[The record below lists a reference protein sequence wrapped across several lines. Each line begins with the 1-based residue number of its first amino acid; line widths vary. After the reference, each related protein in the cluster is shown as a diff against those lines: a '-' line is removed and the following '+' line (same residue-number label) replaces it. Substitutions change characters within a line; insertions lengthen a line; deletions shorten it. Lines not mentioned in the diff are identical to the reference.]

1 MSRNVAVVFGLLV
14 FWWVGLLVKEYGV
27 LITTIVEPALP
38 IGASSYAAEIFHAS
52 LAFAIGIVCVI
63 CVRSPRPIVWAALWG
78 SLMWGIWALIKWGA
92 WLEDQAYF
100 WSHLVSELALS
111 NVILIFAI
119 LGGLVANAARIL
131 LAKRAAL

>member
-1 MSRNVAVVFGLLV
+1 
-14 FWWVGLLVKEYGV
+14 
-27 LITTIVEPALP
+27 
-38 IGASSYAAEIFHAS
+38 
-52 LAFAIGIVCVI
+52 
-63 CVRSPRPIVWAALWG
+63 
-78 SLMWGIWALIKWGA
+78 MWGIWALIKWGA